1 MSANVK
7 TNPRKTWTEKENKNL
22 IDAVKN
28 KKDKSA
34 KEIFKIYASK
44 SGRTESNVS
53 QHYYQM
59 VKDQSAVKN
68 SSSSTADKK
77 AVKKSNTDMLI
88 AQIKQ
93 MPDKMVRSLYQVVN
107 YSSVK

>member
-1 MSANVK
+1 
-7 TNPRKTWTEKENKNL
+7 
-22 IDAVKN
+22 
-28 KKDKSA
+28 
-34 KEIFKIYASK
+34 
-44 SGRTESNVS
+44 
-53 QHYYQM
+53 M

-77 AVKKSNTDMLI
+77 TVKKSNTDMLI